1 MATPRRPGRPVR
13 AGGSA
18 AARRRQ
24 QEMEEQEPLLDEDGN
39 PIEEEPPPPKGP
51 PVAMMVGV
59 GAGLVFAVI
68 VMILVFNRHE
78 FAVEL
83 ENTSLEP
90 VQDVV
95 VKVNGLQCNLGNFRP
110 NEIKGDHVRCSPGND
125 VEIEYFAPNLGKRVK
140 KLPKK
145 SIDGQDTAPDFANF
159 QGRIR
164 IRFQADGIHETEY

>member
-1 MATPRRPGRPVR
+1 VR
-13 AGGSA
+13 AGGA

-24 QEMEEQEPLLDEDGN
+24 EVEEQEPLLDEDGN
-39 PIEEEPPPPKGP
+39 PIEEEAPPKGP

-59 GAGLVFAVI
+59 GAGLVFAII
-68 VMILVFNRHE
+68 VAMLVFNRHE
-78 FAVEL
+78 FMVEL

-90 VQDVV
+90 VKDVI
-95 VKVNGLQCNLGNFRP
+95 VKINGEAYTIGDFRP
-110 NEIKGDHVRCSPGND
+110 NEVNGAHVRCSPGND

-145 SIDGQDTAPDFANF
+145 SVDGLDSAPDFANYS
-159 QGRIR
+159 GRIR